1 MTPAYLCRIVAL
13 IGNEVTELARFQ
25 SYPFPSA
32 VRCVTNDLCAKKWW
46 MEWTL
51 KDKDCITPRWRPP
64 VSATEHNNRARRARL
79 SR

>member
-13 IGNEVTELARFQ
+13 IGNEVTELARFH

-32 VRCVTNDLCAKKWW
+32 IRCVTADLSSKWW

-51 KDKDCITPRWRPP
+51 RDKDCITPRWRPS
-64 VSATEHNNRARRARL
+64 VSAAAHNQRASRARQ